1 VEAVVARTLTCR
13 ACGDAGLSP
22 VLSLGDTP
30 LANALI
36 DAADLDQPEAVYP
49 LDVVRCRACSLVQLT
64 LSVPPETLFH
74 DYAYFSSFSDAL
86 VAHAKRHTD
95 RVRVE
100 RRLDATSLVMEIAS
114 NDGYLLKHY
123 VAAGVPVLG
132 IEPAANIAQV
142 AEAGG
147 VRTQNVFFGKETAAR
162 LAAAGERADVVHA
175 NNVLAHVPDL
185 TGFVDGLR
193 TVLKPDGRVVIE
205 APYVRDLIEHCEFD
219 TIYHEHLCYFS
230 LTALDRLFRT
240 QGLTVVDVER
250 IAIHGG
256 SLRVTAARSEAAVPP
271 AASVAAL
278 LEDEAQWGVLTD
290 RPYRDFTARVD
301 TIRRDLAGFV
311 DRARA
316 EGGRVAAYGA
326 AAKGATL
333 LNCSGIGGDRIDFVV
348 DRNTHK
354 HGRYLPGAH
363 IPVLPVSA
371 LVERMPAY
379 TLLLSWNFADEIL
392 AQQAEYTRRG
402 GRFVVPVPSVSVR

>member
-1 VEAVVARTLTCR
+1 
-13 ACGDAGLSP
+13 
-22 VLSLGDTP
+22 
-30 LANALI
+30 
-36 DAADLDQPEAVYP
+36 
-49 LDVVRCRACSLVQLT
+49 
-64 LSVPPETLFH
+64 
-74 DYAYFSSFSDAL
+74 
-86 VAHAKRHTD
+86 VAHAKRLAA
-95 RVRVE
+95 RVIGD

-114 NDGYLLKHY
+114 NDGYLLQHY

-132 IEPAANIAQV
+132 IEPAANIARV
-142 AEAGG
+142 AETNG
-147 VRTQNVFFGKETAAR
+147 VRTENVFFGKETAAR
-162 LAAAGERADVVHA
+162 LAAAGEFADVVHA
-175 NNVLAHVPDL
+175 HNVLAHVPDL

-193 TVLKPDGRVVIE
+193 TVLKADGRVVIE

-230 LTALDRLFRT
+230 LTALDRLFRAR
-240 QGLTVVDVER
+240 GLAVVDVER

-256 SLRVTAARSEAAVPP
+256 SLRVTVARSEGATPP
-271 AASVAAL
+271 APSVAAL
-278 LEDEAQWGVLTD
+278 LDEEAQWGVLTD
-290 RPYRDFTARVD
+290 RPYHDFTARVD
-301 TIRRDLAGFV
+301 AIRRDLAGFV

-316 EGGRVAAYGA
+316 EGRRVAAYGA

-333 LNCSGIGGDRIDFVV
+333 LNCSGIGRERIDFVV

-371 LVERMPAY
+371 LVERMPEY

-402 GRFVVPVPSVSVR
+402 GRFVVPVPSVSIRS